1 MFRSPD
7 SYGYLVATYNPSKVW
22 TLNLSGVYTGSML
35 TQHMAGSGTPV
46 SQRESDL
53 PFYLASG
60 TAPSGRAR
68 VILPS

>member
-46 SQRESDL
+46 DVAVDTPPRFHSM
-53 PFYLASG
+53 
-60 TAPSGRAR
+60 
-68 VILPS
+68 

>member
-46 SQRESDL
+46 DVAVDTPPAFIPCNYSQSE
-53 PFYLASG
+53 PH
-60 TAPSGRAR
+60 
-68 VILPS
+68 